1 MFAKSDKSSEKGSAN
16 APAQSTVPAETS
28 RKSPVPGNTAKASTG
43 MPSII
48 SSDLKVIGNLE
59 SAGDIQIDGT
69 VEGDI
74 HSRNVTISEGAHIE
88 GAIFA
93 ETANLSGSVKGQVK
107 APTVKIAKTAKVVG
121 DIIHDSLSIEAGA
134 FLEGNYRRIEA
145 PSKPQAA
152 TQAAPQDATQ
162 ATPQGA
168 TQATPPATDAK
179 STAKPAPPLAASGGK
194 PVVR

>member
-1 MFAKSDKSSEKGSAN
+1 MFAKSDKGADKGS
-16 APAQSTVPAETS
+16 PRPSLPAEPS
-28 RKSPVPGNTAKASTG
+28 RKAPVPENTAKANTG

-74 HSRNVTISEGAHIE
+74 KSRMVTISEGAQIV

-93 ETANLSGSVKGQVK
+93 DTAHLSGSVQGQVN

-121 DIIHDSLSIEAGA
+121 DIVHESLSVEAGA
-134 FLEGNYRRIEA
+134 YLEGNYRRIKA
-145 PSKPQAA
+145 DSKPQAA
-152 TQAAPQDATQ
+152 QPSASQAAPQDA
-162 ATPQGA
+162 PKGA
-168 TQATPPATDAK
+168 DAK
-179 STAKPAPPLAASGGK
+179 SAAPTATQPASTVAASGGK
-194 PVVR
+194 PANR